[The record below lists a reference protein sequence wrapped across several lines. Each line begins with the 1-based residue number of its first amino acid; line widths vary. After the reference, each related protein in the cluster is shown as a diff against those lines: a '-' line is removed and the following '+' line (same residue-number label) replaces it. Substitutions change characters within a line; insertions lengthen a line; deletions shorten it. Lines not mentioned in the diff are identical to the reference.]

1 MELNKL
7 AKYREEA
14 LIKDINDYLVYLDYS
29 IQFCKYKILCFSDFG
44 DVAKDDLPFY
54 DSMSRSI
61 FNLIKH
67 HGSLLNKD
75 NDKYKASDYFN
86 DKMKKMLLE
95 IITFCSKLNDN
106 EIKYLSTE
114 GLETRDYDELD
125 KYREYFYK
133 VKDLLPEG
141 NLRNTLDKFSDRLFE
156 IQELITINFGDNRKQ
171 NINMVYNID
180 LSDFS
185 DLIWCYNPYY
195 CPHPDFLK
203 YFISFLL
210 KKVENGE
217 LSDSKFHECVKQIV
231 LQVLEG
237 MKRRRVN
244 YTFTNSFKKALRI
257 LIEFE
262 DFIGDDVNY
271 CFNYYSKT
279 DSEFYDFLEKN
290 TGIQRLIAIVFDNYG
305 NYSEQERYSFLLE
318 MLNDEDFFWGGNIDK
333 TVDFLN
339 ELPSSMSI
347 REAINIIEDLMS
359 KRFDYEGDYSGYR
372 KIRGKTYTLIYA

>member
-7 AKYREEA
+7 PKYREEA

-29 IQFCKYKILCFSDFG
+29 IQFCKYKILCFSEFG
-44 DVAKDDLPFY
+44 DVVKDDLPFY

-75 NDKYKASDYFN
+75 NDKYKASDYFK

-156 IQELITINFGDNRKQ
+156 IQELITINFDDNRKQ
-171 NINMVYNID
+171 NLNMVYKTD

-185 DLIWCYNPYY
+185 DLIWDNNPYN
-195 CPHPDFLK
+195 CPHPDFLQ
-203 YFISFLL
+203 YFILFLL

-237 MKRRRVN
+237 MRRRKVN
-244 YTFTNSFKKALRI
+244 YTFTYSFEKTLRI

-279 DSEFYDFLEKN
+279 DSNFYDALEEN

-318 MLNDEDFFWGGNIDK
+318 MLNDEHFFWGGNIDK

-339 ELPSSMSI
+339 ELPSSMNI
-347 REAINIIEDLMS
+347 REAITIIENLMS
-359 KRFDYEGDYSGYR
+359 KRFDYEGDHSNYR
-372 KIRGKTYTLIYA
+372 KIRGKTYTLIYC

>member
-7 AKYREEA
+7 TKYREKA

-29 IQFCKYKILCFSDFG
+29 IHFCKYRILCFSDFA
-44 DVAKDDLPFY
+44 DVVKDDLPFY

-75 NDKYKASDYFN
+75 NDKYKASDYFK

-171 NINMVYNID
+171 NLNMVYKTD

-185 DLIWCYNPYY
+185 DLIWDNNPYN

-203 YFISFLL
+203 YFILFLL

-217 LSDSKFHECVKQIV
+217 LLDSKFHECVKQII
-231 LQVLEG
+231 LQVFEG

-244 YTFTNSFKKALRI
+244 YSFTYSFEKTLRI

-262 DFIGDDVNY
+262 DFIGEDVNY

-279 DSEFYDFLEKN
+279 DSKFYDILEKN

-305 NYSEQERYSFLLE
+305 DYSEQERYSFLLE
-318 MLNDEDFFWGGNIDK
+318 MLNDEHFFLGGNIDK

-339 ELPSSMSI
+339 ELPSSMDI
-347 REAINIIEDLMS
+347 REAITIIEDLMS
-359 KRFDYEGDYSGYR
+359 KRFDYEGDHSNYR
-372 KIRGKTYTLIYA
+372 KIRGKTYTLTYC

>member
-7 AKYREEA
+7 TKYREKA

-29 IQFCKYKILCFSDFG
+29 IQFCKYKILCFSEFG
-44 DVAKDDLPFY
+44 DVVKDDLPFY

-75 NDKYKASDYFN
+75 NDKYKAMDYFK

-141 NLRNTLDKFSDRLFE
+141 NLSNTLDKFSDRLFE

-171 NINMVYNID
+171 NLNMVYKILRNVHIFFRE
-180 LSDFS
+180 LFP
-185 DLIWCYNPYY
+185 LI
-195 CPHPDFLK
+195 L
-203 YFISFLL
+203 
-210 KKVENGE
+210 V
-217 LSDSKFHECVKQIV
+217 
-231 LQVLEG
+231 
-237 MKRRRVN
+237 
-244 YTFTNSFKKALRI
+244 
-257 LIEFE
+257 
-262 DFIGDDVNY
+262 
-271 CFNYYSKT
+271 
-279 DSEFYDFLEKN
+279 
-290 TGIQRLIAIVFDNYG
+290 
-305 NYSEQERYSFLLE
+305 
-318 MLNDEDFFWGGNIDK
+318 
-333 TVDFLN
+333 
-339 ELPSSMSI
+339 PSSILNLYLLSLNLK
-347 REAINIIEDLMS
+347 EIIHQM
-359 KRFDYEGDYSGYR
+359 
-372 KIRGKTYTLIYA
+372 LIHHL